1 MCEKIAVSN
10 SKNYTVSTLLFHMY
24 FSQRHLYITQGFL
37 QVFLWLR
44 HSENNKDSMVGF
56 TMSKTCV
63 RFSEKVIQTMGMEAT
78 VNILHGHVLT
88 NTKKERNLQHLTV
101 KLS

>member
-1 MCEKIAVSN
+1 
-10 SKNYTVSTLLFHMY
+10 
-24 FSQRHLYITQGFL
+24 
-37 QVFLWLR
+37 
-44 HSENNKDSMVGF
+44 MVGF
-56 TMSKTCV
+56 IMSENCV

-101 KLS
+101 KLSYRDKSHCLALHCIALLASLRWPHLIL

>member
-1 MCEKIAVSN
+1 MTSAFGKQQKV
-10 SKNYTVSTLLFHMY
+10 
-24 FSQRHLYITQGFL
+24 
-37 QVFLWLR
+37 
-44 HSENNKDSMVGF
+44 SMVGF
-56 TMSKTCV
+56 IMSKNCV

-88 NTKKERNLQHLTV
+88 NTKKEQPLTLLTV